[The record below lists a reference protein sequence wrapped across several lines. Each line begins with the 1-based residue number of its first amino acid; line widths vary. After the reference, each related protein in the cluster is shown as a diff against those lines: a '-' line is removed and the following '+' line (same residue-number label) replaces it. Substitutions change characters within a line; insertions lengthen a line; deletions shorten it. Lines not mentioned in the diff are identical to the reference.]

1 VDISLSKL
9 IDKNIKLTS
18 AYSKKLG
25 YAFVDFVG
33 LDMTAALSIFF
44 KWQKMWNKG
53 GGHNFNFISEW
64 WALPPQAPL
73 SYGPVPSP
81 PNFSLP
87 PTPMINVMLIVFV
100 DYCITRIEP
109 F

>member
-44 KWQKMWNKG
+44 KWQKMWNRG
-53 GGHNFNFISEW
+53 GE
-64 WALPPQAPL
+64 A
-73 SYGPVPSP
+73 
-81 PNFSLP
+81 
-87 PTPMINVMLIVFV
+87 
-100 DYCITRIEP
+100 
-109 F
+109 